1 MAVPPRSIA
10 GSVRPVRGIPSFGKR
25 GVGMDRDWLNRNIAP
40 IIAGAIVLFT
50 FGLFLIYS
58 LGKIDP
64 ANKDVMLIV
73 IGSVTTTLAT
83 VVSYFFGSSQ
93 GSSRKTEILAGQPVP
108 PAYREALISPVSA
121 SAALPFIDAGPPE
134 AIKPAAPAPG
144 V

>member
-1 MAVPPRSIA
+1 
-10 GSVRPVRGIPSFGKR
+10 
-25 GVGMDRDWLNRNIAP
+25 MDRDWLNRNIAP